1 MPNPMKEKFSRKK
14 RKKGIYEGVDEQYK
28 KLTYRMLESE
38 AWRCLPSN
46 HIKVYLELCRRYNG
60 SNNGKISLSKREASK
75 LLHIGDGAAQGAFK
89 RLQEHGFIKMTRKGS
104 FIGRRATEYALTDKS
119 LDGHPP
125 TNEWQR
131 WRKKKKQKWDI
142 DTIREDALD
151 ELKFQKTAY
160 KSPS

>member
-1 MPNPMKEKFSRKK
+1 MPNPMKERFDRKK
-14 RKKGIYEGVDEQYK
+14 RKKGLIEGFEQYK

-46 HIKVYLELCRRYNG
+46 YIKFYLELCRRYNG
-60 SNNGKISLSKREASK
+60 SNNGRLSLSKREASK
-75 LLHIGDGAAQGAFK
+75 LLHIGDGAAQAAPK
-89 RLQEHGFIKMTRKGS
+89 RLEEHGLIKVTKPGS
-104 FIGRRATEYALTDKS
+104 FRGRRATEYALTDKS

>member
-1 MPNPMKEKFSRKK
+1 MPNPMKERFDRKK
-14 RKKGIYEGVDEQYK
+14 RKKGLIEGFEQYK

-46 HIKVYLELCRRYNG
+46 HIKFYLELCRRYNG
-60 SNNGKISLSKREASK
+60 SNNGKLSLSKREAAK
-75 LLHIGDGAAQGAFK
+75 LLHIGDGAAQAAPK
-89 RLQEHGFIKMTRKGS
+89 RLQEHGFIKVTKPGS
-104 FIGRRATEYALTDKS
+104 FR
-119 LDGHPP
+119 GHPP